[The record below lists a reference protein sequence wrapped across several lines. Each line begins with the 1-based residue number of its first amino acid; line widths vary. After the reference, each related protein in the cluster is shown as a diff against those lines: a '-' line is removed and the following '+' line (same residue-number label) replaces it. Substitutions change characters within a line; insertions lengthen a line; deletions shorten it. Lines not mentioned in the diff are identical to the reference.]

1 VRNNI
6 SNMYNDD
13 DDDNYRTTCTLWYK
27 TAEKTKD
34 VSKEKVEGEQNER
47 GILYCNR
54 ETRLML
60 CAT

>member
-1 VRNNI
+1 
-6 SNMYNDD
+6 MYNDD

-60 CAT
+60 CTT